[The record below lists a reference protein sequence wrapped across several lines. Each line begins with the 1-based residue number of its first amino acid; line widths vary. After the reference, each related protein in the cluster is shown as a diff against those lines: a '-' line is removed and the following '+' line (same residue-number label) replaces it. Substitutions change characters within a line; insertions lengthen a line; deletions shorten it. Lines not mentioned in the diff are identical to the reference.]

1 MSGSAR
7 KEVEKLIDVAR
18 AAGWTVERA
27 GSGHYKL
34 RSPAGALVVLP
45 FSPRSGN
52 AFYYSRALLRR
63 HGLAV

>member
-1 MSGSAR
+1 MSGAR
-7 KEVEKLIDVAR
+7 KDVEKLIEAAK

-63 HGLAV
+63 HGLDV